1 MSLSVLSIL
10 IYNETFTFT
19 FTFISIYIY
28 IYTFNCS
35 FLLLFIIFFSHTF
48 LFILVFFI
56 LCLCLS
62 DLLICRLLLSFQ
74 YFYFHFSFLL
84 LLSLDLLP
92 LLYLHFDMHMLTK
105 IMSLVAS
112 FQNIP
117 KSTLEYI
124 LRTLFKV
131 INKNQ
136 TVTDFLYLNC
146 FLYFFYFSI
155 TFRNYKQCGQS
166 KGFIVHDMTRSQII
180 TTSGDRY
187 SGDRYSSMIE
197 EEQIQ
202 EIFVVVVDFVAL
214 FSFLNIFILFFYFF
228 APSPINKN
236 LLPYIKSQD
245 FLG

>member
-19 FTFISIYIY
+19 FIYIYIY

-35 FLLLFIIFFSHTF
+35 ILLLFIIFFSHTF
-48 LFILVFFI
+48 LFILIFFI

-62 DLLICRLLLSFQ
+62 DLHICILLLSFQ
-74 YFYFHFSFLL
+74 YFYFHFSSLL
-84 LLSLDLLP
+84 LLSLNLLP

-136 TVTDFLYLNC
+136 TVPDFLFLNC
-146 FLYFFYFSI
+146 FLYVFYFSI

-187 SGDRYSSMIE
+187 SSMIE

-202 EIFVVVVDFVAL
+202 EIFVVVDFVAL
-214 FSFLNIFILFFYFF
+214 FSFLNIFILFIFLHQVLSIKIYF
-228 APSPINKN
+228 
-236 LLPYIKSQD
+236 LT
-245 FLG
+245 